1 MKIYRSEFGKE
12 KMKEDDLTGP
22 KELKKVR
29 LNKDGDAEGKLKELN
44 DKGNSVLL
52 HKRTLWYGSLHSSL

>member
-1 MKIYRSEFGKE
+1 
-12 KMKEDDLTGP
+12 MKEDDLTGP

-44 DKGNSVLL
+44 DKGNTSILM
-52 HKRTLWYGSLHSSL
+52 RYITLQAE

>member
-1 MKIYRSEFGKE
+1 MPKLCNNYYQIYRSEYGKE

-29 LNKDGDAEGKLKELN
+29 LNKDGDAEGKLKDLHV
-44 DKGNSVLL
+44 KG
-52 HKRTLWYGSLHSSL
+52 GSRLS